1 MIKLIFLISC
11 MVVFSNISAQD
22 KESFI
27 SRFIPNTV
35 DIRSIG
41 MGKTEAATYSGS
53 NALFTN
59 PSLLSLQ
66 ENKSIRMGSVLHLG
80 FAKDEF
86 FDEISNA
93 NDTNIEYGYKPNFKF
108 SHISFSL
115 PFHFQFPSVPLSFA
129 FGIGYQNAI
138 DLSFTQYQNEEQQT
152 ENEKFYNNTI
162 TRYTGGLNTITPG
175 FAFGLLDQ
183 ISVGI
188 SFNIGFGDIKSKT
201 TSEYKTP
208 GGKEETDF
216 IVTAAGK
223 AFYPTI
229 GISGKPLQNMTIG
242 LSFSTS
248 YDWEWDD
255 MESEKK
261 TDEEDKED
269 TFYGAEFTMPPIF
282 SVGLEYQ
289 ITPKFSIA
297 AEYQSRPLASFKS
310 DNFYKDNLSFDDYI
324 DSIDLKN
331 GHVLHLGAELIAGK
345 VPLRLG
351 FFTEPYAITDN
362 GLNSSGNFRYD
373 ENPNYLIGGTLGLGI
388 PIRENALIDVAAQYG
403 RLKTTKEIFNII
415 TNKKNRYDEIQH
427 LIRVDLGITIDLP
440 SINIKKAAS
449 TVSPGSAR
457 SNILYNH
464 M

>member
-1 MIKLIFLISC
+1 MFLISC
-11 MVVFSNISAQD
+11 VVAFSNISAQG
-22 KESFI
+22 KEALI
-27 SRFIPNTV
+27 SRFVPNTV

-66 ENKSIRMGSVLHLG
+66 ENKSIRLGSVLHFG

-86 FDEISNA
+86 LDEISDA
-93 NDTNIEYGYKPNFKF
+93 NDTDIKYGYKPNFKF

-115 PFHFQFPSVPLSFA
+115 PFHLQFPSVPLSFA

-138 DLSFTQYQNEEQQT
+138 DLSFTQYQNEEQQAI
-152 ENEKFYNNTI
+152 NGKLYNSTI
-162 TRYTGGLNTITPG
+162 TKYTGGLNTITPG

-188 SFNIGFGDIKSKT
+188 SFNIGFGNIKLKT

-208 GGKEETDF
+208 GGKEETDS
-216 IVTAAGK
+216 IVTATGK

-248 YDWEWDD
+248 YEWEWDD
-255 MESEKK
+255 MESEKR
-261 TDEEDKED
+261 TDEEDKEVEY
-269 TFYGAEFTMPPIF
+269 YGAEFTMPPIF

-297 AEYQSRPLASFKS
+297 AEYQNRPLASFES
-310 DNFYKDNLSFDDYI
+310 DNFYKDDLSFDKYI
-324 DSIDLKN
+324 DSIDLEN
-331 GHVLHLGAELIAGK
+331 GHVLHLGAEFIAGK

-351 FFTEPYAITDN
+351 FFMEPYAVTDKE
-362 GLNSSGNFRYD
+362 LTSSGNIRYD

-403 RLKTTKEIFNII
+403 RLKTTKESFNI
-415 TNKKNRYDEIQH
+415 TNYRKTKYDEIQH
-427 LIRVDLGITIDLP
+427 LIRVDLGINIDLP
-440 SINIKKAAS
+440 SIYIKKAVS
-449 TVSPGSAR
+449 TAAPGSAR
-457 SNILYNH
+457 SNI
-464 M
+464 